1 MAPSPTTRARTPQSK
16 IGELMPKPPS
26 PSRFPWP
33 ALPPMPLPAFL
44 AAMDAP
50 RRNLT
55 LALGASLLLH
65 ATLLAVRFTP
75 PDFID
80 KARERAMDVILV
92 NSKSKSRPDKAQ
104 AKAQTNLDGGGNTEE
119 DRRAKTPLPPSPNT
133 REGADLLEAQRRV
146 AELEAQQQ
154 QMMTRMTGEKA
165 VSPDK
170 TQNNPTPAPAATR
183 SGVDLASS
191 ALAIARI
198 EGQISRQMDE
208 YNQRPRKKFIGARV
222 EEYRFA
228 QYVEDWRQKIERIG
242 NLNYPDAAK
251 GRLYGSLVITV
262 IIKANGDL
270 DRVEVNR
277 SSGQRLLD
285 DAARRIVQMAA
296 PYAAFP
302 DAIRRDT
309 DVLEITRTWTFTN
322 ADRLRSD

>member
-1 MAPSPTTRARTPQSK
+1 
-16 IGELMPKPPS
+16 MP
-26 PSRFPWP
+26 
-33 ALPPMPLPAFL
+33 PLQMPAFL
-44 AAMDAP
+44 AAMAP
-50 RRNLT
+50 PQRNLT
-55 LALGASLLLH
+55 LALGASLLIH
-65 ATLLAVRFTP
+65 AVLLAVRFTP

-80 KARERAMDVILV
+80 KARERALDVILV

-104 AKAQTNLDGGGNTEE
+104 AKAQTNLDGGGNTDE

-133 REGADLLEAQRRV
+133 KEGRELIEAQRRV

-154 QMMTRMTGEKA
+154 QMMTRLKSEKSVAADDTQSNPVPA
-165 VSPDK
+165 VDP
-170 TQNNPTPAPAATR
+170 NR
-183 SGVDLASS
+183 SGADLASS

-198 EGQISRQMDE
+198 EGQISRQMEE

-251 GRLYGSLVITV
+251 GRLYGSLVLTV
-262 IIKANGDL
+262 IIKATGDL
-270 DRVEVNR
+270 ERVEVSR
-277 SSGQRLLD
+277 SSGKSLLD

-302 DAIRRDT
+302 ESIRRDT

>member
-1 MAPSPTTRARTPQSK
+1 MPNPQ
-16 IGELMPKPPS
+16 S
-26 PSRFPWP
+26 PSRFSRPLLP
-33 ALPPMPLPAFL
+33 SLRSLPPLPMPAFL
-44 AAMDAP
+44 AAMDTA

-65 ATLLAVRFTP
+65 AVLLTIHFTP

-80 KARERAMDVILV
+80 KARERALDVILV
-92 NSKSKSRPDKAQ
+92 NSKSKTRPDKAQ
-104 AKAQTNLDGGGNTEE
+104 ARAQTSLDGGGNAEE

-133 REGADLLEAQRRV
+133 KEGRELIEAQRRV
-146 AELEAQQQ
+146 AELEAQQRQ
-154 QMMTRMTGEKA
+154 QMLTQLKSEKTLGADRTRKDLA
-165 VSPDK
+165 
-170 TQNNPTPAPAATR
+170 PAPEPVR
-183 SGVDLASS
+183 SGTDLASS

-198 EGQISRQMDE
+198 EGQISRQMEE

-251 GRLYGSLVITV
+251 GRLYGSLVLTV
-262 IIKANGDL
+262 IIRANGDL
-270 DRVEVNR
+270 ERVEVNR
-277 SSGQRLLD
+277 SSGKGLLD
-285 DAARRIVQMAA
+285 DAALRIVQMAA

-302 DAIRRDT
+302 ESIRRDT

>member
-1 MAPSPTTRARTPQSK
+1 MPT
-16 IGELMPKPPS
+16 PPRL
-26 PSRFPWP
+26 SRP
-33 ALPPMPLPAFL
+33 ALPSIQMPAFL

-50 RRNLT
+50 QRNLT
-55 LALGASLLLH
+55 LALGVSLLLH
-65 ATLLAVRFTP
+65 AALLAVRFTP

-92 NSKSKSRPDKAQ
+92 NSKSKARPDKAQ

-133 REGADLLEAQRRV
+133 REGTDLIEAQRRV

-154 QMMTRMTGEKA
+154 QMMTRMGSDRVVAADRTR
-165 VSPDK
+165 
-170 TQNNPTPAPAATR
+170 NNPTPAPAEIR
-183 SGVDLASS
+183 SGADLASS

-198 EGQISRQMDE
+198 EGQISRQLEE

-251 GRLYGSLVITV
+251 GRLYGSLVLTV
-262 IIKANGDL
+262 IIKSNGDL

-285 DAARRIVQMAA
+285 DAARRIVQMSA
-296 PYAAFP
+296 PFAAFP
-302 DAIRRDT
+302 EAIRRDT

>member
-1 MAPSPTTRARTPQSK
+1 MPT
-16 IGELMPKPPS
+16 PPRL
-26 PSRFPWP
+26 SRP
-33 ALPPMPLPAFL
+33 ALPSIQMPAFL

-50 RRNLT
+50 QRNLT
-55 LALGASLLLH
+55 LALGVSLLLH
-65 ATLLAVRFTP
+65 AALLAVRFTP

-92 NSKSKSRPDKAQ
+92 NSKSKARPDKAQ

-119 DRRAKTPLPPSPNT
+119 DLRAKTPLPPSPNT
-133 REGADLLEAQRRV
+133 REGTDLIEAQRRV

-154 QMMTRMTGEKA
+154 QMMTRMGSDRVVAADRTR
-165 VSPDK
+165 
-170 TQNNPTPAPAATR
+170 NNPTPAPAEIR
-183 SGVDLASS
+183 SGADLASS

-198 EGQISRQMDE
+198 EGQISRQLEE

-251 GRLYGSLVITV
+251 GRLYGSLVLTV
-262 IIKANGDL
+262 IIKSNGDL

-285 DAARRIVQMAA
+285 DAARRIVQMSA
-296 PYAAFP
+296 PFAAFP
-302 DAIRRDT
+302 EAIRRDT